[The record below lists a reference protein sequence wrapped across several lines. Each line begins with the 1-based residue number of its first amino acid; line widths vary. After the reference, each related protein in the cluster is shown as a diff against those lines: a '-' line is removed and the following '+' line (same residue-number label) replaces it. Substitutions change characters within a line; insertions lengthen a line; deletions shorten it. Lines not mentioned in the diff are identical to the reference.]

1 MLASRRKAGTLGREA
16 CEAQA
21 DRRVEGNRR
30 LGCLGRRM
38 LRLRA
43 AAAPL
48 ALACAVLPKGVAS
61 APLRPQHP
69 GW

>member
-21 DRRVEGNRR
+21 DRWVEGNRR
-30 LGCLGRRM
+30 LGCLGRRK
-38 LRLRA
+38 LGLRA
-43 AAAPL
+43 AVVPL
-48 ALACAVLPKGVAS
+48 ALAHAVLPKGAAS